1 MNPFLRP
8 LPYPLSV
15 PVHPIPGENPMRH
28 LSLALAAMLAV
39 SVTPT
44 HAALNDTG
52 QTDCY
57 DASNAVAPDCATV
70 AADDGDRP
78 RQDARFGR
86 DPAFAAGEFT
96 KTGAGAAGFD
106 FTKIC
111 MSGEAAGTGAC
122 PADPSSVDPSNP
134 GANEWACTRDNHTN
148 LVWSIETIS
157 NTDWTDATTTH
168 PTSYDSATRCGFNS
182 EWRAPA
188 RRELLSIVHHG
199 ASSPA
204 IDTDFFPNT
213 VSDWYWSSDEY
224 APVPA
229 NAWNVSFNNGY
240 AYASNKSGTD
250 QVRLVRSG
258 Q

>member
-1 MNPFLRP
+1 MNPFIRP
-8 LPYPLSV
+8 LLYPHSV

-39 SVTPT
+39 SVTPV

-52 QTDCY
+52 QELCY
-57 DASNAVAPDCATV
+57 DASNAVADCATV

-86 DPAFAAGEFT
+86 DPAFAASQYNKIG
-96 KTGAGAAGFD
+96 GGAAGFD

-148 LVWSIETIS
+148 LIWSIETIS
-157 NTDWTDATTTH
+157 NTNWTDATTTH
-168 PTSYDSATRCGFNS
+168 PTSYDSATRCGFDS
-182 EWRAPA
+182 AWRAPT

-199 ASSPA
+199 ASGPA

-213 VSDWYWSSDEY
+213 VSGWYWSSDEY

-229 NAWNVSFNNGY
+229 NAWVVDFSVGDSN
-240 AYASNKSGTD
+240 AYDKPVTNR
-250 QVRLVRSG
+250 VRLVRSG